1 MKIIARVHAAA
12 ATSAVYV
19 QAAAAG
25 AGGIVMCS
33 CFQVSQIAVLE
44 VLVEVVAR
52 PMPTLPYS
60 WNKIVG
66 LCKALRREVDPVA
79 TPHTAQALAS
89 LEAALDEEYVFPRNR
104 APG

>member
-1 MKIIARVHAAA
+1 
-12 ATSAVYV
+12 
-19 QAAAAG
+19 
-25 AGGIVMCS
+25 MCS

-52 PMPTLPYS
+52 PMPTLPSS

-89 LEAALDEEYVFPRNR
+89 LEAALDEEYV
-104 APG
+104 APQETRTRVKNTLEGRRKTLVPQKAS